1 MKEVSIGFC
10 GFGGQGII
18 LSAVVLG
25 TAAVTKDGLYAVET
39 QSYGSEARGGQ
50 CQAALIISRSPIN
63 SLGGAEKDILV
74 AMSQAAFDRY
84 VSSLRPGGLLVIDP
98 DMVTPSRLQGK
109 EVRVMEVPATKTA
122 IRLGNRICANMVILG
137 FLQGLTGI
145 VSKEGL
151 TEAVR
156 ETVPERYL
164 DLNLR
169 AIEEGTRLAGSQAP
183 RAEESV
189 GTREVPAPRSEVQP
203 REDKAGSA
211 AGSVAGSAARPAA
224 GPVAIHVD
232 DNLCKGCG
240 LCIRYCP
247 RGVLGMTGKV
257 NVKGFTVV
265 GPVSPEK
272 CTKCK
277 MCEINCPDLAIFIG
291 DGHSTPPFN

>member
-25 TAAVTKDGLYAVET
+25 TTAVAKDGLYVVET

-50 CQAALIISRSPIN
+50 CQAGLIISKNPIN
-63 SLGGAEKDILV
+63 SLGGAGKDILV

-98 DMVTPSRLQGK
+98 DMVTTSRLPGK
-109 EVRVMEVPATKTA
+109 EVRVMEIPATKTA

-169 AIEEGTRLAGSQAP
+169 AIEEGIRLSGAQVP
-183 RAEESV
+183 RAEES
-189 GTREVPAPRSEVQP
+189 GGSPEAPPMESDGGL
-203 REDKAGSA
+203 REDKAA
-211 AGSVAGSAARPAA
+211 PM
-224 GPVAIHVD
+224 AIHID
-232 DNLCKGCG
+232 EALCKGCG
-240 LCIRYCP
+240 LCIHYCP
-247 RGVLGMTGKV
+247 RGVLAMTGKV
-257 NVKGFTVV
+257 NVKGFAVA
-265 GPVSPEK
+265 GPLNEEK

-277 MCEINCPDLAIFIG
+277 MCEINCPDLAISIG
-291 DGHSTPPFN
+291 DGQSAPPSH